1 MNARA
6 RLAEEIGDTPREGV
20 VLVEGFSD
28 RAFVKG
34 TLEYL
39 GCKSPAIRQGAKITD
54 IWGEHLGA
62 GQFALRTR
70 SEQALRIAP
79 AKGRDNILRTAKGW
93 LRQRD
98 NELRTPMLLL
108 FDADVRA
115 ADGSRIASALS
126 YQGIRDSLIQAGC
139 SEDSPN
145 NFSLEQCRI
154 SIGFWSCNDPASE
167 FLPDVQCLERLVI
180 ASIVAAYRD
189 RAAPVKQWLASRPNP
204 PESRSPK
211 EFSWSHMAGWY
222 ADDGCD
228 EFFQGIWRDEKIA
241 AQLQQRLTDNGTWGI
256 LESLAQ

>member
-1 MNARA
+1 MNAKA
-6 RLAEEIGDTPREGV
+6 RTADEAGDMSREGV
-20 VLVEGFSD
+20 VLIEGFTD

-34 TLEYL
+34 ALEFL
-39 GCKSPAIRQGAKITD
+39 ECASPAVRQGVKIVD
-54 IWGEHLGA
+54 VWGEPLGA
-62 GQFALRTR
+62 GQFVLRTP
-70 SEQALRIAP
+70 SEQTLRIAP
-79 AKGRDNILRTAKGW
+79 ARGRDNIIKLAKGW

-98 NELRTPMLLL
+98 NELRSPMLLL
-108 FDADVRA
+108 LDADIRA
-115 ADGSRIASALS
+115 NDGSRIAGAVS

-154 SIGFWSCNDPASE
+154 SIGFWSCDDPASD
-167 FLPDVQCLERLVI
+167 FLPNLQCLERLVI
-180 ASIVAAYRD
+180 ASIVAAYPD
-189 RAAPVKQWLASRPNP
+189 RAEPVQRWLADRPAP

-228 EFFQGIWRDEKIA
+228 EFFQKIWRDDKIA
-241 AQLQQRLTDNGTWGI
+241 AQLQQRLTANGTWGI